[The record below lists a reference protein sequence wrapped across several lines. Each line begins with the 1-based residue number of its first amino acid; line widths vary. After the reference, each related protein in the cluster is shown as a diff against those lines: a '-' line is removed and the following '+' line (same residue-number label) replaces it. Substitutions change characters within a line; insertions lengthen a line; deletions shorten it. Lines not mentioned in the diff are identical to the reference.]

1 MGADILGKRA
11 WGSLF
16 KSRPFKV
23 VTGLAVSPGKI
34 NPTGSQMLKPWEP
47 RKRMPPGVG
56 RTGGGGWAAGA
67 GIT

>member
-16 KSRPFKV
+16 KSRPFKA

-34 NPTGSQMLKPWEP
+34 NPAGSQMLKSWEP
-47 RKRMPPGVG
+47 RKRMPREEG
-56 RTGGGGWAAGA
+56 RTGGGGWVAGA